1 MARSDDTEITLGTS
15 KIVVIFFGLV
25 ALCAV
30 FFALGFKLGK
40 GSVVQAVAAPAASAL
55 MPGGVRPSAAR
66 LNPTLPKDN
75 NVTPAPVSADPA
87 IPDGGS
93 GYYVQVAAVSK
104 EEDADALVDALKK
117 KDYPAMSTSTGDKL
131 FHIQVGP
138 FSDIKEA
145 EAMRAKLVGD
155 GYNPIL
161 KK

>member
-15 KIVVIFFGLV
+15 KLVAIFFGLV

-40 GSVVQAVAAPAASAL
+40 ASVVQSVAAPVTTTV
-55 MPGGVRPSAAR
+55 MPGGVRPSAAKA
-66 LNPTLPKDN
+66 NSAPVAKDVSTASN
-75 NVTPAPVSADPA
+75 PAPDGS
-87 IPDGGS
+87 IPEGGS

-131 FHIQVGP
+131 FHVQVGP
-138 FSDIKEA
+138 FNDIKEA
-145 EAMRAKLVGD
+145 ESWRAKLVSD